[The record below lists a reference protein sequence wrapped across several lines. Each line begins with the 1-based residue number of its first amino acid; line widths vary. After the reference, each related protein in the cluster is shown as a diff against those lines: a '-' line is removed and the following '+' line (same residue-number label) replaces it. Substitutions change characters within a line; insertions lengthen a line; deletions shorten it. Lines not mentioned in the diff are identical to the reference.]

1 MTSTYQKGLF
11 NPVGAR
17 LVKYTQTYP
26 DAGVPLS
33 ETQIDATGGSLI
45 AIQIDNSANGT
56 TNAYLKL
63 WIGSAPTP
71 DIGDEPKY
79 VFKAPPG
86 TNLQYTF
93 NPPISFGAAATHAV
107 FTTEAKT
114 AARTSPAGNT
124 TAHIMYGV

>member
-26 DAGVPLS
+26 EAGVPL
-33 ETQIDATGGSLI
+33 TQQQIDSTGGSLI
-45 AIQIDNSANGT
+45 AVQIDNRANGT

-63 WIGSAPTP
+63 WNSAAPANLGIPPT
-71 DIGDEPKY
+71 Y

-86 TNLQYTF
+86 TNLQYTI
-93 NPPISFGAAATHAV
+93 NPPVALASVQTHAV
-107 FTTEAKT
+107 FTTGPET
-114 AARTSPAGNT
+114 LARTSPSGDT

>member
-1 MTSTYQKGLF
+1 MTSTYQKDLF

-17 LVKYTQTYP
+17 LVKFTQTYP
-26 DAGVPLS
+26 EAGALLT

-63 WIGSAPTP
+63 WNSAAPADLGVPPT
-71 DIGDEPKY
+71 Y

-86 TNLQYTF
+86 TNLQYTI
-93 NPPISFGAAATHAV
+93 NPPLALVHAQTHAV
-107 FTTEAKT
+107 FTTEAAT